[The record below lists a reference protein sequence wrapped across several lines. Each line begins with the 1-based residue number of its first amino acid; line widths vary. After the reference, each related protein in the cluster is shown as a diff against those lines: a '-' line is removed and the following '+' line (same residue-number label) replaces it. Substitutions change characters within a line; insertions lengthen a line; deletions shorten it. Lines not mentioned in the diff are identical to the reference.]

1 MQALRFAKRFARQVN
16 HVAFPFCLQ
25 GRRSEL
31 VLRRS
36 IPGPP
41 IPCLRFARRHR
52 HQPRDCSERRRV
64 RRLHLMG
71 RERREARWP
80 TAIQAEALCGALTS
94 SDYVSDRGVARGSI
108 DLIPPPLS
116 VISKSRL

>member
-80 TAIQAEALCGALTS
+80 TAIQAERYAERQRLRITCQTVALRG
-94 SDYVSDRGVARGSI
+94 DR
-108 DLIPPPLS
+108 LI
-116 VISKSRL
+116 